1 MKIVATLALA
11 CAITATADESPNNRG
26 LRTAAEAADA
36 GFTKYFDQA
45 AFSAQFPGAAA
56 LYKFDGLVEAAKKYP
71 EFANSGSEV
80 NDKRELAAFLA
91 EAAHECDNFKAAEE
105 YAKDT
110 YPESKYC
117 KPDAGPCAAGHRYH
131 GRGPIQLSWNFNYI
145 AAGKA
150 LGLDLLNSPET
161 VGTDSA
167 AAWQTAL
174 WFWMTP
180 QKGGKIIHNVVT
192 QEDGF
197 AQATDIINGGEECG
211 PAAPHKEKE
220 AQRIENYKKMCAALG
235 VQPGSKMSC
244 NQFVNASLKHFR
256 KHDDDNGTTHHHNVV
271 SAVMPAKTVAPT
283 PTPTRAPTTAPP
295 TMAPPAKRDPKT
307 LSEGQWTVDE
317 VRQQGG

>member
-11 CAITATADESPNNRG
+11 CAAITATTAESTNTRG

-71 EFANSGSEV
+71 E
-80 NDKRELAAFLA
+80 
-91 EAAHECDNFKAAEE
+91 AAEE
-105 YAKDT
+105 YDKDT

-167 AAWQTAL
+167 VAWQTAL
-174 WFWMTP
+174 WYWMTP
-180 QKGGKIIHNVVT
+180 QKEGKIIHNVVA

-197 AQATDIINGGEECG
+197 AQATNIINGGEECG
-211 PAAPHKEKE
+211 PNAPNKQKE

-235 VQPGSKMSC
+235 VQPGAKMSC
-244 NQFVNASLKHFR
+244 NQ
-256 KHDDDNGTTHHHNVV
+256 
-271 SAVMPAKTVAPT
+271 
-283 PTPTRAPTTAPP
+283 
-295 TMAPPAKRDPKT
+295 
-307 LSEGQWTVDE
+307 
-317 VRQQGG
+317 